1 MKDIRDGIYSEYKN
15 NILRLSKKES
25 DIDGVPDGYYLVL
38 VDYDGNIDEKCIE
51 RYSGTE
57 YAYYIRPVIS
67 DEIECLYEIDYYVI
81 CNGRKYESFIR
92 SKGESELWVY
102 ACSNYNRD
110 NIELDSKYRVVEDGR
125 DGVFLAVPFEDV
137 ELYETKTYYDKDK
150 FINED
155 ERVVLSEETYLIDE
169 PWWLEETKDN

>member
-1 MKDIRDGIYSEYKN
+1 MRYISSGEYARFKGKDYYLFRKRREEDWLPI
-15 NILRLSKKES
+15 
-25 DIDGVPDGYYLVL
+25 GYYIGSEKQ
-38 VDYDGNIDEKCIE
+38 YIDEKWTTIMYKEGPYYE
-51 RYSGTE
+51 RPIT
-57 YAYYIRPVIS
+57 S
-67 DEIECLYEIDYYVI
+67 DEIEYLYEIDYYVI